1 MYELKSRLGPAFR
14 LFFTICIFH
23 LQKSMNASAIF
34 ALLAHLSLS
43 APLLYYPPA
52 KINECFG
59 SNHTSGRLGAFN
71 LFGGVRPL
79 NNCVLVSKR
88 HVFYE
93 LFEATLGLREK
104 HVFYGPFEAL
114 RGVRKWREPA
124 RGNDFRRHI
133 GRFFD
138 AKERQNIVSSIY
150 RGPIFTIKYNGFP
163 TSSRKSRIASLN
175 P

>member
-1 MYELKSRLGPAFR
+1 MYGLKSRLGPAFR

-23 LQKSMNASAIF
+23 VQKPMNASAIF
-34 ALLAHLSLS
+34 ALLARLSLS
-43 APLLYYPPA
+43 APLLYEPPA

-71 LFGGVRPL
+71 LFGGVRPS
-79 NNCVLVSKR
+79 NNCALVSKR

-124 RGNDFRRHI
+124 RGSIFAETLVVFSTRKR
-133 GRFFD
+133 GRTLFLRPTEVLF
-138 AKERQNIVSSIY
+138 SS
-150 RGPIFTIKYNGFP
+150 
-163 TSSRKSRIASLN
+163 
-175 P
+175 